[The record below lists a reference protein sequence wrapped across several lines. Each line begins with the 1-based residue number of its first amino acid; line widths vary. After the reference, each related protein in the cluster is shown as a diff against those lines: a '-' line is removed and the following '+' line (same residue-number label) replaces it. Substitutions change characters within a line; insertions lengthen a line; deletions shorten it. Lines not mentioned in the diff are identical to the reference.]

1 MSRHVV
7 LQVLLFSKMQ
17 VLISIYPRNDKEK
30 KKERF
35 RNEFNIKGRKLTI
48 AQTNRKTRIKKE
60 IEKKER
66 MK

>member
-1 MSRHVV
+1 
-7 LQVLLFSKMQ
+7 MQ